1 MIHGAC
7 KSVGCYAMTDTVMD
21 EIYQYAELALKN
33 GQQSINIH
41 IFPFKMTAEN
51 MKKFQYSANMDFWQQ
66 LAPAYQYVEEYK
78 KIPAISVKNGRYLV
92 NNREAISTLNLAK
105 SIDSKWLQNSQPT
118 IK

>member
-33 GQQSINIH
+33 GQPSINIH

-51 MKKFQYSANMDFWQQ
+51 MKNSN
-66 LAPAYQYVEEYK
+66 
-78 KIPAISVKNGRYLV
+78 
-92 NNREAISTLNLAK
+92 TLP
-105 SIDSKWLQNSQPT
+105 IWIFGNS
-118 IK
+118 